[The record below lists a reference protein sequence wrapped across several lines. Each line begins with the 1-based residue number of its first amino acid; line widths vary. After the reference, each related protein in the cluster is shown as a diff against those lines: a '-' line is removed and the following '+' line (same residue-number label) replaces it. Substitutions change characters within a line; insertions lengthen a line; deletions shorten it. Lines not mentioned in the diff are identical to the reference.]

1 MIPKQVA
8 PKKDGLRWLPY
19 VSPNFSFITQVHQID
34 EENNS
39 IRERGQCWQI
49 KQLDPEEADT
59 MNSKEL

>member
-8 PKKDGLRWLPY
+8 PKKDGLQWLSY
-19 VSPNFSFITQVHQID
+19 VSPNFLFITKVHQIN

-39 IRERGQCWQI
+39 IHERGQCWQI

-59 MNSKEL
+59 MDSKEL